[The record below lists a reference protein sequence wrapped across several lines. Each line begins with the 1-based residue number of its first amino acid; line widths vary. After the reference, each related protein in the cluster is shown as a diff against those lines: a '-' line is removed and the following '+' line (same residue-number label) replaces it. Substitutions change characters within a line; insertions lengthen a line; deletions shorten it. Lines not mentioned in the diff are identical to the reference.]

1 MKFSSFYKGF
11 LNLLLLSPLVLA
23 NDCDDIKKYLNNNNL
38 EDSIINE
45 CIVNEEGNVT
55 TL

>member
-1 MKFSSFYKGF
+1 MKFNNIYKSF
-11 LNLLLLSPLVLA
+11 LNLLLFSPLALA
-23 NDCDDIKKYLNNNNL
+23 NDCDKIKEYLTNNNL
-38 EDSIINE
+38 VDKIINE